1 MLYNVDMEVQLAVA
15 KINKYATS
23 DSGDSVE
30 VIERPNGGI
39 SVVMADGQSSGKG
52 AKQISYLVVR
62 KVISL
67 LSEGVRDGAAARAA
81 SDYLFTERKGKVSA
95 TLNIASIDLQTATM
109 VITRNNPLPVLI
121 ASIDEI
127 CAFDDECNPIGLYR
141 DTRPLISEVPL
152 EPGLTVV
159 LYTDGLVHAGSRS
172 GESLDIKTFLQSLI
186 DDDEDEEETNPKE
199 IADSLLAH
207 AVQLDQGR
215 PVDDITVV
223 VIHVTHQESDS
234 IRRMTV
240 ELPLNL

>member
-1 MLYNVDMEVQLAVA
+1 MEIQLAVA

-30 VIERPNGGI
+30 VVERPNGGI

-52 AKQISYLVVR
+52 AKQISSLVVR

-95 TLNIASIDLQTATM
+95 TLNIVSIDMQTATM
-109 VITRNNPLPVLI
+109 VITRNNPLPVFI
-121 ASIDEI
+121 ASVDEI
-127 CAFDDECNPIGLYR
+127 CVFDDECKPIGLYR

-152 EPGLTVV
+152 EPGLVVV
-159 LYTDGLVHAGSRS
+159 LFTDGLVHAGSRS
-172 GESLDIKTFLQSLI
+172 GENLDIKTFLQSII
-186 DDDEDEEETNPKE
+186 DDVEDEEETSSQD

-215 PVDDITVV
+215 PVDDIAVV
-223 VIHVTHQESDS
+223 VIQVTSRMSDS
-234 IRRMTV
+234 VRRMTV